1 MSIELELNKY
11 LSDIHNN
18 KLSLPEACQRCH
30 KKEHLIWWS
39 RYSRKLIAFAK
50 IFTDI
55 PIKRVRCC
63 ACGATF
69 CSLPDFIIKFC
80 RYGKDIIVFALR
92 ELKKFT
98 YEKAAE
104 KLFLRLSANIEIAVR
119 TLFLWKKKYSLTG
132 LMPA

>member
-1 MSIELELNKY
+1 MSIEDDLNKY
-11 LSDIHNN
+11 LSDLHKN
-18 KLSLPEACQRCH
+18 KLPLPEACQKCH

-39 RYSRKLIAFAK
+39 KYRRRLITFTK

-55 PIKRVRCC
+55 PIKRVRCR

-92 ELKKFT
+92 KIKELT
-98 YEKAAE
+98 YEKAVE
-104 KLFLRLSANIEIAVR
+104 KLLSRLSADIEIATR
-119 TLFLWKKKYSLTG
+119 TLFLWKKKYGLTG